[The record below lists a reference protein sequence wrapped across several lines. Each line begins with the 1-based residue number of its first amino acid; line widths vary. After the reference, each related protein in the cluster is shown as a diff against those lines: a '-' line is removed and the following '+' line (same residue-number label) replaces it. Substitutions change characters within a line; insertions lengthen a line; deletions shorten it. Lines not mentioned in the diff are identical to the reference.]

1 MGKPHDTSLV
11 SALERIHSMHIDV
24 NMRHYKL
31 LGVYFDEYLSFDKQ
45 TQHIC
50 AKISRANFFI
60 KRASN
65 LLSKKSLR
73 SLYFA
78 LIHPHLLY
86 CINILSCTSNGNI
99 SRIATLQKKSIRIIT
114 KSSYNEHTALLFQNN
129 KILPFDKII
138 YQARLQ
144 LMHSIVYNYAP
155 SSFENIFQQN
165 LTRGN
170 DYSLR
175 NSEDFTVPYARI
187 ELFKKTPIYILPKTW
202 NECGNFR
209 FYNNKTTF
217 QIALK
222 NHLLESITS

>member
-50 AKISRANFFI
+50 AKISRANLCI

-86 CINILSCTSNGNI
+86 CINILSCTSNGNL
-99 SRIATLQKKSIRIIT
+99 SRIATLQKKSICIIT
-114 KSSYNEHTALLFQNN
+114 KSSYNEHPALLFQNN
-129 KILPFDKII
+129 KFYLLIKLYFK
-138 YQARLQ
+138 
-144 LMHSIVYNYAP
+144 H
-155 SSFENIFQQN
+155 
-165 LTRGN
+165 
-170 DYSLR
+170 
-175 NSEDFTVPYARI
+175 DF
-187 ELFKKTPIYILPKTW
+187 
-202 NECGNFR
+202 N
-209 FYNNKTTF
+209 
-217 QIALK
+217 
-222 NHLLESITS
+222 